1 MFDFLR
7 LRTLLVLR
15 PLQSFTRAGRCYL
28 SVAAPP
34 LGFGALQ
41 RLRSGEPTQPGFAAP
56 GTLRL
61 QGSSA
66 LLAPSFSPKLHGLV
80 SCRARSWASPFEAFP
95 FAEREPPLGGLVPTC
110 RSLERPAAFSTFL
123 ARLLGLA
130 RSGSPLPAR
139 GEVPT
144 SSPLLPWASPLQGF
158 LPDATA
164 AGFPTTS
171 SHGLGAGVAACSP
184 PLRVSIA
191 SGPVRLRGDHR
202 PSWGSCTSF
211 RIPVIRS
218 RAILAYGFTPDSG
231 DIAAP

>member
-15 PLQSFTRAGRCYL
+15 LLQSFTRAGRCFL

-34 LGFGALQ
+34 LGFRALQ
-41 RLRSGEPTQPGFAAP
+41 RLRSGEPTRPGFASP

-158 LPDATA
+158 LPDATV
-164 AGFPTTS
+164 AGLPTTS
-171 SHGLGAGVAACSP
+171 SHGLRAGVAACLAAPQSLDHIRAGSSPWRPP
-184 PLRVSIA
+184 PLLGFLHLVPHPDDSRSCDP
-191 SGPVRLRGDHR
+191 GLWFRLGLR
-202 PSWGSCTSF
+202 
-211 RIPVIRS
+211 
-218 RAILAYGFTPDSG
+218 
-231 DIAAP
+231 